1 MLEGQKE
8 IGGGFGEENL
18 QSLETLVLFR
28 EFGFG
33 HVECSFR
40 DQLHLSVYPSCSPSA
55 RTLFP
60 GLF

>member
-8 IGGGFGEENL
+8 MGGGFGEENL
-18 QSLETLVLFR
+18 QSLETLVLFG

-33 HVECSFR
+33 RLECSFG
-40 DQLHLSVYPSCSPSA
+40 DQLHLSGCPSCSPSA

>member
-18 QSLETLVLFR
+18 QSLETLVLFG

-33 HVECSFR
+33 HVECSFG
-40 DQLHLSVYPSCSPSA
+40 DQLHLSA
-55 RTLFP
+55 
-60 GLF
+60 